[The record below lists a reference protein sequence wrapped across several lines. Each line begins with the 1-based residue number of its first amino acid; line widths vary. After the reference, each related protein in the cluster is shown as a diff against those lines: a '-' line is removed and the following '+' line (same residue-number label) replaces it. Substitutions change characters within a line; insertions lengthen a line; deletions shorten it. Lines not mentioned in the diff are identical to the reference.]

1 MKVINNKRM
10 HETYNQKKKLKELYM
25 KEKTKTIEVQ
35 WSYQGDYNKEMQSN
49 MALGDYN
56 KKHTII
62 KTWALK
68 RDRQNNW
75 WSWRCGM

>member
-1 MKVINNKRM
+1 
-10 HETYNQKKKLKELYM
+10 M

-56 KKHTII
+56 KEHTII
-62 KTWALK
+62 KTRSFEEGLIKKLVIVGLWHEVYK
-68 RDRQNNW
+68 
-75 WSWRCGM
+75 